1 MAIYEGNSLKLMSL
15 EFCGNLIGTGKKFG
29 IVVSRF
35 NNFIT
40 KRLLDGALDGL
51 IRHGVKEEDID
62 IFWVPGSYEIP
73 GAALKVAQN
82 GKYDAV
88 ICLGAVIRGETPHF
102 DYIASESAK
111 GIAQV
116 GLSTSIPTIYGVIT
130 TETLEQAIDRAGAKT
145 GNKGT
150 EAALSAI
157 EMVNLF
163 DQIQSCIK
171 SAKKD

>member
-1 MAIYEGNSLKLMSL
+1 MSS
-15 EFCGNLIGTGKKFG
+15 ESHGNLIGTGKTFG

-40 KRLLDGALDGL
+40 KRLLDGSIDGL
-51 IRHGVKEEDID
+51 IRHGVRKDDID
-62 IFWVPGSYEIP
+62 VFWVPGSYEIP
-73 GAALKVAQN
+73 SVALKIAQSK
-82 GKYDAV
+82 KYDAV

-102 DYIASESAK
+102 DYVASESAK
-111 GIAQV
+111 GVTQV
-116 GLSTSIPTIYGVIT
+116 GLTTGIPVIYGIIT
-130 TETLEQAIDRAGAKT
+130 TDTLEQAIDRAGAKT

-163 DQIQSCIK
+163 DQIQTDVK
-171 SAKKD
+171 TTKG

>member
-1 MAIYEGNSLKLMSL
+1 MMVNEYQ
-15 EFCGNLIGTGKKFG
+15 GNLIDTGKTFG

-40 KRLLDGALDGL
+40 KRLLDGAIDALV
-51 IRHGVKEEDID
+51 RHGIKEDAID
-62 IFWVPGSYEIP
+62 VFWVPGSYEIP
-73 GAALKVAQN
+73 VATLKVAQS

-116 GLSTSIPTIYGVIT
+116 GLSTGVPTIYGVIT
-130 TETLEQAIDRAGAKT
+130 TETLEQAINRAGAKT
-145 GNKGT
+145 GNKGA
-150 EAALSAI
+150 EAALSAL
-157 EMVNLF
+157 EMTNLF
-163 DQIQSCIK
+163 DQIQTGVKANKIR
-171 SAKKD
+171 

>member
-1 MAIYEGNSLKLMSL
+1 MSS
-15 EFCGNLIGTGKKFG
+15 ESHGNLIGTGKTFG

-40 KRLLDGALDGL
+40 KRLLDGSIDGL
-51 IRHGVKEEDID
+51 TRHGVREDDID
-62 IFWVPGSYEIP
+62 VFWVPGSYEIP
-73 GAALKVAQN
+73 SAALKIAQSK
-82 GKYDAV
+82 KYNAV

-102 DYIASESAK
+102 DYVASESAK
-111 GIAQV
+111 GVTQV
-116 GLSTSIPTIYGVIT
+116 GLTTGIPVIYGIIT
-130 TETLEQAIDRAGAKT
+130 TDTLEQAIDRAGAKT

-163 DQIQSCIK
+163 DQIQTNVK
-171 SAKKD
+171 TTKG

>member
-1 MAIYEGNSLKLMSL
+1 MGN
-15 EFCGNLIGTGKKFG
+15 EFQGSLIGTGKIFG

-40 KRLLDGALDGL
+40 KRLLDGAYDSLV
-51 IRHGVKEEDID
+51 RHGVKEEDID

-73 GAALKVAQN
+73 AAALKVAQS
-82 GKYDAV
+82 GKYSSV

-102 DYIASESAK
+102 DYVASESAK
-111 GIAQV
+111 GIAQI
-116 GLSTSIPTIYGVIT
+116 GLSTGIPIIYGVIT

-145 GNKGT
+145 GNKGA

-157 EMVNLF
+157 EMINLF
-163 DQIQSCIK
+163 DQIQANIPLT
-171 SAKKD
+171 KKY

>member
-1 MAIYEGNSLKLMSL
+1 MGNELQ
-15 EFCGNLIGTGKKFG
+15 GNLVGTGKVFG
-29 IVVSRF
+29 IIVSRF

-40 KRLLDGALDGL
+40 KRLLDGAIDGL
-51 IRHGVKEEDID
+51 VRHSVKKEDVD
-62 IFWVPGSYEIP
+62 IFWVPGSLEIP
-73 GAALKVAQN
+73 LTALKVAQS

-88 ICLGAVIRGETPHF
+88 ICLGAVIRGETAHF
-102 DYIASESAK
+102 DYVASESAK
-111 GIAQV
+111 GIAHV
-116 GLSTSIPTIYGVIT
+116 GLSTGIPTINGVIT

-163 DQIQSCIK
+163 GQIQAGVK
-171 SAKKD
+171 TVKKR

>member
-1 MAIYEGNSLKLMSL
+1 MGI
-15 EFCGNLIGTGKKFG
+15 EFQGNLLGAGKAFG
-29 IVVSRF
+29 IIVSRF

-40 KRLLDGALDGL
+40 KRLLDGSIDGL
-51 IRHGVKEEDID
+51 VRHGVKEEDID

-73 GAALKVAQN
+73 MAALKVAQT

-116 GLSTSIPTIYGVIT
+116 GLSTGVPTIYGVIT
-130 TETLEQAIDRAGAKT
+130 TETLEQAINRAGAKT
-145 GNKGT
+145 GNKGA

-163 DQIQSCIK
+163 EQIQASVKAIK
-171 SAKKD
+171 G

>member
-1 MAIYEGNSLKLMSL
+1 MSS
-15 EFCGNLIGTGKKFG
+15 ESHGNLIGTGKTFG

-40 KRLLDGALDGL
+40 KRLLDGSIDGL
-51 IRHGVKEEDID
+51 TRHGVSKDDID
-62 IFWVPGSYEIP
+62 VFWVPGSYEIP
-73 GAALKVAQN
+73 SAALKIAQSK
-82 GKYDAV
+82 KYNAV

-102 DYIASESAK
+102 DYVASESAK
-111 GIAQV
+111 GVTQV
-116 GLSTSIPTIYGVIT
+116 GLTTGIPVIYGIIT
-130 TETLEQAIDRAGAKT
+130 TDTLEQAIDRAGAKT

-163 DQIQSCIK
+163 DQIQTNVK
-171 SAKKD
+171 TTKG